1 MLNREF
7 SAKFCGFFFPAAT
20 DSEHKI
26 IQILHR
32 KGQNK
37 IWTELSS
44 LGQEPTFK
52 SEQAHTD
59 IFISNSLLG
68 KPLELI
74 IPKLAF
80 INCEHI
86 SCFQ

>member
-1 MLNREF
+1 MKEINKRKIANSKQNFAFFF
-7 SAKFCGFFFPAAT
+7 SAAA
-20 DSEHKI
+20 DSEPKI

-59 IFISNSLLG
+59 IF
-68 KPLELI
+68 
-74 IPKLAF
+74 
-80 INCEHI
+80 
-86 SCFQ
+86 

>member
-1 MLNREF
+1 MNSKQNLGGF
-7 SAKFCGFFFPAAT
+7 SAAT

-26 IQILHR
+26 IQILNR

-52 SEQAHTD
+52 IHFCYFYA
-59 IFISNSLLG
+59 IS
-68 KPLELI
+68 
-74 IPKLAF
+74 
-80 INCEHI
+80 
-86 SCFQ
+86 